1 MNRHRLIPLAVAA
14 VAAAATFPATASA
27 AISVANAKPLSADEG
42 ERIDHR
48 IVTFDDAGAC
58 AADAYSVQISWGDG
72 TTSPGTL
79 TKVVQSTPATCS
91 YDAQGEHAY
100 RVAGTYAIN
109 ATITR
114 GAETVTTPVA
124 GTATIRD
131 AEVRGE
137 GAALTATAGQA
148 FDVELGEVNDRN
160 RLAQPGDFAAT
171 VDWGDGTAPTAAR
184 ITGTDGRFSVLGGH
198 AYAAPGTYRYVI
210 TLNHGGRAIA
220 LDAGSVNV
228 GGAPV
233 TTTADSGQRFQP
245 TASLRALPSRLSL
258 ASLRKSGVRLRL
270 SVAGFTGRTL
280 TVRLRDART
289 GRTIGVAKANVTAA
303 QKRAG
308 TATLR
313 VRFSKAALRKVRK
326 GRSYGV
332 SIARQGGLPTQQ
344 VSIAVR

>member
-1 MNRHRLIPLAVAA
+1 MNPSRLIPLAVAA
-14 VAAAATFPATASA
+14 TAAAALFPATASA

-42 ERIDHR
+42 ERIEHR

-58 AADAYSVQISWGDG
+58 DADGYSVTISWGDG

-91 YDAQGEHAY
+91 YDAEGEHAY

-114 GAETVTTPVA
+114 GAESVTTPIA

-137 GAALTATAGQA
+137 GRPLTATAGQA
-148 FDVELGEVNDRN
+148 FDLDLGEVNDRN
-160 RLAQPGDFAAT
+160 RLSQAGDFAAT
-171 VDWGDGTAPTAAR
+171 VDWGDGTTPTAAR
-184 ITGTDGRFSVLGGH
+184 IAGDEGRFRVLGGH

-220 LDAGSVNV
+220 LDAGSVSV
-228 GGAPV
+228 GGAAA
-233 TTTADSGQRFQP
+233 TTTVSSTTTLQP
-245 TASLRALPSRLSL
+245 TASLRALPGRLSL
-258 ASLRKSGVRLRL
+258 ASLRRSGVRLRL
-270 SVAGFTGRTL
+270 NVAGFTGRTL
-280 TVRLRDART
+280 TVRLRDARN
-289 GRTIGVAKANVTAA
+289 GRTIGVAKAAVTAA

-344 VSIAVR
+344 VRISVR